1 MELTDLEEVIDK
13 TPKWL
18 IDGLEQEMNQA
29 EQAMAERDEA
39 RQYLL
44 KISMLLDVECPASTD
59 NTKVAESWKNL
70 GDAVINHISP
80 E

>member
-1 MELTDLEEVIDK
+1 MELSDLEEVIDK

-44 KISMLLDVECPASTD
+44 EISM
-59 NTKVAESWKNL
+59 
-70 GDAVINHISP
+70 
-80 E
+80 